1 MALPQGIVQMR
12 EGLEA
17 GRRTARWRRALSGIN
32 GRFVKG
38 FETADR
44 RGAQALLAPLVPVR
58 ASHYR

>member
-1 MALPQGIVQMR
+1 MR

-44 RGAQALLAPLVPVR
+44 RGAQVLLAPLVPVR